1 MAFTYHDVIERLGL
15 LSENEPCK
23 EIFSYK
29 TNIEIFTPEKA
40 IELFPELADV
50 SNQNVIYAPVRMC
63 HSLPTVNKRGRCFT
77 KKTLENSSSLVTDNL
92 VNFDHEISD
101 NGFTKAE
108 RICGHLRGSRLMTPS
123 DEGQPSSLIALS
135 VLYSRHPEIK
145 KMAKEH
151 VGNTPWY
158 VSMECGH
165 SLLESHLYYDGEFI
179 PFKDA
184 PSGMLQCI
192 GSEEIANFR
201 GKQLALAVGGY
212 DGIANFWGMA
222 LTRTPADENS
232 NILSMFTA
240 SGKKPDKIIKEA
252 ASISFPIKFEISNG
266 KGNNPETINDKVVHE
281 MGAIKVIGRTSENDG
296 HSHEILSDGTVFPEN
311 GHSHYVDHFLLETGS
326 KPKFSAKLNEYS
338 ENVRIVTDY
347 PETYERRIHSH
358 TLEIDLKQKVN
369 SVNNTG
375 EIGNKGEGE
384 MGKNYEEA
392 IEKLSKI
399 GDLFKELAS
408 KNNLGDDNLKLDSL
422 KFLAGVDFEKVI
434 ASAVEEAVEE
444 KIASGEV
451 VKKEDAEAQVNEKV
465 SEAIEAKEKEIELEK
480 KVAEMKQSRVDSVKE
495 AGIDIEFAINETT
508 KISDV
513 IESIPYTDEGHKL
526 FETNL
531 AIWKAL
537 AANKSSAPV
546 KEAANAPAATP
557 KKPQSP
563 LLAVGG
569 GPSGTKQPSNAPSI
583 GKNRI
588 TVV

>member
-1 MAFTYHDVIERLGL
+1 MAFTYHDVIEKLGL

-63 HSLPTVNKRGRCFT
+63 HSLPVVNKRGRCFT

-123 DEGQPSSLIALS
+123 DESQPSSLIALS

-151 VGNTPWY
+151 VGNTPWF

-165 SLLESHLYYDGEFI
+165 NLLESHLYYDGEFI

-201 GKQLALAVGGY
+201 GKKLALAVGGY
-212 DGIANFWGMA
+212 NGVANFWGMA

-240 SGKKPDKIIKEA
+240 SGKKPDKIVKEA
-252 ASISFPIKFEISNG
+252 ASISFPIKFEISDG

-281 MGAIKVIGRTSENDG
+281 MGAIKVIGRTSENNG
-296 HSHEILSDGTVFPEN
+296 HSHEILSDGTVLPED

-326 KPKFSAKLNEYS
+326 KPRFSAKLSEHS
-338 ENVRIVTDY
+338 ENVRVVTDY
-347 PETYERRIHSH
+347 PETYERRVHTH

-375 EIGNKGEGE
+375 EIGGQINNEGEGE
-384 MGKNYEEA
+384 MGKKYEEA
-392 IEKLSKI
+392 IEKY
-399 GDLFKELAS
+399 
-408 KNNLGDDNLKLDSL
+408 
-422 KFLAGVDFEKVI
+422 
-434 ASAVEEAVEE
+434 
-444 KIASGEV
+444 
-451 VKKEDAEAQVNEKV
+451 Q
-465 SEAIEAKEKEIELEK
+465 
-480 KVAEMKQSRVDSVKE
+480 
-495 AGIDIEFAINETT
+495 
-508 KISDV
+508 
-513 IESIPYTDEGHKL
+513 
-526 FETNL
+526 
-531 AIWKAL
+531 
-537 AANKSSAPV
+537 
-546 KEAANAPAATP
+546 
-557 KKPQSP
+557 
-563 LLAVGG
+563 
-569 GPSGTKQPSNAPSI
+569 
-583 GKNRI
+583 
-588 TVV
+588 